1 MDQESRPR
9 PDPSEGSAPSA
20 TAAAL
25 VLPLMAVALTFYY
38 LYDTTDV
45 TWEAR
50 ATGVLVGAV
59 LLTLVA
65 IQFVTT
71 AAAALRGRFTWGWRD
86 LFDGTTMDQR
96 RMGLLLV
103 SAVFIMSIEWIG
115 TTLGL
120 IVVIATSLLI
130 TGVRSVKQIV
140 LISVITAGTVYG
152 LLIFLLG
159 SRLPRGPIEHVIDR
173 LLGT

>member
-1 MDQESRPR
+1 
-9 PDPSEGSAPSA
+9 
-20 TAAAL
+20 
-25 VLPLMAVALTFYY
+25 MAVALTFYY
-38 LYDTTDV
+38 LYDTTEV

-59 LLTLVA
+59 LLCLVA
-65 IQFVTT
+65 LQIVTT
-71 AAAALRGRFTWGWRD
+71 SLAALRGRFSWGWND
-86 LFDGTTMDQR
+86 IFDGSSMDQR
-96 RMGLLLV
+96 RLGLLLV
-103 SAVFIMSIEWIG
+103 SALFILAIEWVG

-120 IVVIATSLLI
+120 IVVLTSSLLI
-130 TGVRSVKQIV
+130 TGVRSVRQIV

-159 SRLPRGPIEHVIDR
+159 SRLPRGPIEHLIDR